1 VAPDVA
7 PNVLLGEVLRRLR
20 EERGL
25 SQEALAAAA
34 GVHRNYVGFVER
46 GERNPSWN
54 QLVNVADALNVTL
67 GELVVQYEKS
77 KQRRLHRRT

>member
-1 VAPDVA
+1 VADA
-7 PNVLLGEVLRRLR
+7 SPNVVLGEALRRLR

-54 QLVNVADALNVTL
+54 QLVRIADALDVTL
-67 GELVVQYEKS
+67 SDLVAHYES
-77 KQRRLHRRT
+77 LSQRRSHRRT